1 MAWLAKAKRRNRK
14 TGRKETYWSIQWREE
29 GAARA
34 STRAI
39 GFCSAPEA
47 KKALKVFEGKLAA
60 GQPVVPAGPTTSGR
74 SSSATKR
81 PAIPKLA
88 EYLNGVYLPIV
99 ERDRARGT
107 YDVEVN
113 ASKALNGLLGS
124 FTLDRIDFALVDAYL
139 SERKDL
145 GRRSRTLILELRTL
159 TGALRHAYDCGIV
172 PAVPKLPRLKDRD
185 RRPHRYLTEA
195 ESVALLDAL
204 RPLDQQPHRVTRGRP
219 PIRRDRRTY
228 LAVLAALNLG
238 LRKGEILSRAWPD
251 VRWDQGSHGTLI
263 VGAREEIDFQVKA
276 RSERAVPLTP
286 ELRAE
291 LRALHRDLGEPCSG
305 WIFPSPRDPSKPR
318 KDFRK
323 ALRSACKR
331 AGVPTVHPHALRH
344 TWASRLAVAGIDRRT
359 LMELGG
365 WKDGRMLDEVYA
377 HVTDDHKADVMARTG
392 VGATTAALTRSEA
405 ANDPVED
412 EMPDSSAR
420 QFDSTGTTTKRP
432 PG

>member
-1 MAWLAKAKRRNRK
+1 MAWLAKTKRRNRR

-29 GAARA
+29 GATKV

-39 GFCSAPEA
+39 GFCAAPEA

-60 GQPVVPAGPTTSGR
+60 GEPVAPTPSGP
-74 SSSATKR
+74 SSSATKK
-81 PAIPKLA
+81 PPTPKLA
-88 EYLNGVYLPIV
+88 DYLDGVYLPVV
-99 ERDRARGT
+99 ERDKARGT
-107 YDVEVN
+107 YDVEAN
-113 ASKALNGLLGS
+113 AAKALKGILGS

-139 SERKDL
+139 SKRKAL

-159 TGALRHAYDCGIV
+159 TGALNHAWDCDILPG
-172 PAVPKLPRLKDRD
+172 VPKLPKLKDRD

-204 RPLDQQPHRVTRGRP
+204 RPLDRQPHRVTRGRP

-228 LAVLAALNLG
+228 VAIVMALNTG
-238 LRKGEILSRAWPD
+238 GRKGEILTRTWPD
-251 VRWDQGSHGTLI
+251 VRWNQGPHGTLI
-263 VGAREEIDFQVKA
+263 VGSREEVDFRIKT
-276 RSERAVPLTP
+276 RRERAIPLTP

-291 LRALHRDLGEPCSG
+291 LLALHRDLGEPTSS

-318 KDFRK
+318 GEFRK
-323 ALRSACKR
+323 ALHSACER
-331 AGVPTVHPHALRH
+331 AGIPTVHPHALRH
-344 TWASRLAVAGIDRRT
+344 TWASRLAMAGVDRRT

-392 VGATTAALTRSEA
+392 VAAAAATRAEA
-405 ANDPVED
+405 ANDPPQD

-420 QFDSTGTTTKRP
+420 QLDSTGTTTKRP
-432 PG
+432 PT